1 MNIGEKI
8 KNLRKERGLSQNA
21 LADRLGVTFQ
31 AVSKWETGAT
41 MPDLTLIPAIAAFFG
56 VSTDEMFDFNLY
68 EIEKAVDGI
77 VDEFRKHYGKG
88 GSCADPEEC
97 EAILRE
103 GLKSYPGNDVLLNCL
118 LEIIP
123 TPERAEE
130 VIEIGMQLVSSTRSD
145 EIRLDAYR
153 IMAEAY
159 KSIGEDTLCES
170 MTNEIPEIY
179 FSRLFVR
186 AELLDGEK
194 KFEAAAKEKT
204 LCAEHLVRMLEVL
217 AECYAERGEP
227 EKAKV
232 QLEIA
237 EAVISAFE
245 NDFGTDY
252 TTSVYDPAK
261 LEEIRARIKKCSKT
275 E

>member
-41 MPDLTLIPAIAAFFG
+41 MPDVTLIPAIASFFG

-68 EIEKAVDGI
+68 EVEKAVDGI

-88 GSCADPEEC
+88 GSCADPEGC
-97 EAILRE
+97 EAILRD
-103 GLKSYPGNDVLLNCL
+103 GLRSYPGNDVLLNCL
-118 LEIIP
+118 LEVIP
-123 TPERAEE
+123 VPERAEE
-130 VIEIGMQLVSSTRSD
+130 VIEIGMQLVSSTRKD

-159 KSIGEDTLCES
+159 KAIGEDTLCES

-179 FSRLFVR
+179 FSRLSVK
-186 AELLDGEK
+186 AELLGGEK
-194 KFEAAAKEKT
+194 RFEAAAKEKA
-204 LCAEHLVRMLEVL
+204 LCAEHLVRMLEIL
-217 AECYAERGEP
+217 ADCYKGRGEP

-232 QLEIA
+232 QLGIA

-245 NDFGTDY
+245 EDYDTDY
-252 TTSVYDPAK
+252 TTSVYDPEK
-261 LEEIRARIKKCSKT
+261 LQDIRARIS
-275 E
+275 EHR